1 MHAGLAGRSDAILI
15 LEILYSIENVA
26 LHLKNRLEESK
37 PYSIVVV
44 AEGAKPLGGDV
55 TVKSWEVG
63 RVERLGGIG
72 ETIAA

>member
-1 MHAGLAGRSDAILI
+1 MRGFRPGLQKDNFEFSTMQ
-15 LEILYSIENVA
+15 
-26 LHLKNRLEESK
+26 
-37 PYSIVVV
+37 
-44 AEGAKPLGGDV
+44 PLGGDV